1 MYHKGKWSK
10 RHKYPLCI
18 LYIIL
23 YRDYLCLF
31 GQNEFKRS
39 GVMVDSTK
47 LELNKEYKYTELCT
61 LFGEKT
67 KRNDS
72 KTAQLK
78 QWASWF
84 SWEHPIN
91 PKTKKPS
98 KKFKVTQIY
107 ETQQSIKDKRS
118 DRRTIDL
125 ELAILLRIYT
135 DKHIVVNEKYE
146 NITNIGRD
154 DFHCAIGLSNEYYKK
169 VRHYT
174 TDLQIENFTIQ
185 DFYNCTDSQFK
196 GYVKTNLESLRKKRV
211 LRWLD
216 GRIWV
221 EILRDTDGKEI
232 CRRYHPCD
240 EMDMARLDTVYERA
254 LRWWND
260 NHDVKVAHPGKIKYC
275 LNGHQKKQYYEK
287 VAEIANDYGFPGF
300 EFSYVCYRI
309 VYSKEAVER
318 ELLTYGYDRE
328 ELGNMLSYLKHER
341 EMVNETS
348 LKAVKTNII
357 NRSQKAD
364 NQHSKI
370 VGISRVGG
378 NEQTTNSVSSSSR
391 KRNGTKSYTRDSLN
405 LADATVD
412 LKASP
417 ETNKIV
423 QVVQSI
429 EQIIRNN

>member
-1 MYHKGKWSK
+1 
-10 RHKYPLCI
+10 
-18 LYIIL
+18 
-23 YRDYLCLF
+23 
-31 GQNEFKRS
+31 
-39 GVMVDSTK
+39 MVSTDN
-47 LELNKEYKYTELCT
+47 LELNKEYKYTELCG
-61 LFGEKT
+61 LFGEEVK
-67 KRNDS
+67 KGNS
-72 KTAQLK
+72 KASQLK

-84 SWEHPIN
+84 GWEHPIN

-98 KKFKVTQIY
+98 KKFKITNIY
-107 ETQQSIKDKRS
+107 NEQKTIQDNRGAK
-118 DRRTIDL
+118 RTIDL

-169 VRHYT
+169 VRHCT

-196 GYVKTNLESLRKKRV
+196 GYVKTNLEALRKKRV

-260 NHDVKVAHPGKIKYC
+260 NHDVKVVHPGKIKYC

-417 ETNKIV
+417 ETNEIV
-423 QVVQSI
+423 QVVQAI
-429 EQIIRNN
+429 EQIIQNN

>member
-1 MYHKGKWSK
+1 M
-10 RHKYPLCI
+10 I
-18 LYIIL
+18 
-23 YRDYLCLF
+23 
-31 GQNEFKRS
+31 N
-39 GVMVDSTK
+39 VDN
-47 LELNKEYKYTELCT
+47 LELNKEYKYSELCK
-61 LFGEKT
+61 LFGEQAK
-67 KRNDS
+67 KGNS
-72 KTAQLK
+72 KVAQLK
-78 QWASWF
+78 QWESWF
-84 SWEHPIN
+84 TWEHPIN
-91 PKTKKPS
+91 SKTKKPS
-98 KKFKVTQIY
+98 KKFKITNIY
-107 ETQQSIKDKRS
+107 NEQKAIQDNRGAK
-118 DRRTIDL
+118 RTIDL

-135 DKHIVVNEKYE
+135 DRHIVVNEEYE

-174 TDLQIENFTIQ
+174 SDLQIENFTIQ

-196 GYVKTNLESLRKKRV
+196 GYVKTNLEALRKKRV

-221 EILRDTDGKEI
+221 EVLRDTNGKEV

-275 LNGHQKKQYYEK
+275 LNAPQKKQYYEK
-287 VAEIANDYGFPGF
+287 VAEFANEYGFTGF

-328 ELGNMLSYLKHER
+328 ELGNMLSYLKRER
-341 EMVNETS
+341 EMVNETC

-364 NQHSKI
+364 NLHSKV
-370 VGISRVGG
+370 VGISRVDKDGC
-378 NEQTTNSVSSSSR
+378 ELDSISSSSK

-405 LADATVD
+405 LAEATVD
-412 LKASP
+412 LKATP
-417 ETNKIV
+417 KTNEIV
-423 QVVQSI
+423 QVVQAI
-429 EQIIRNN
+429 EEIIQNK

>member
-1 MYHKGKWSK
+1 
-10 RHKYPLCI
+10 
-18 LYIIL
+18 
-23 YRDYLCLF
+23 
-31 GQNEFKRS
+31 
-39 GVMVDSTK
+39 MVDTTK
-47 LELNKEYKYTELCT
+47 IEIEKVYKYQELCQI
-61 LFGEKT
+61 LGETPKAT
-67 KRNDS
+67 NPK
-72 KTAQLK
+72 KAQLK
-78 QWASWF
+78 RWSSLF
-84 SWEHPIN
+84 EWEHPIN
-91 PKTKKPS
+91 PKTGKPS
-98 KKFKVTQIY
+98 KQFKITKIY
-107 ETQQSIKDKRS
+107 DEPKEIKDGRGKK
-118 DRRTIDL
+118 RTIDL

-169 VRHYT
+169 VRHHT
-174 TDLQIENFTIQ
+174 MDLQIENFTIQ

-260 NHDVKVAHPGKIKYC
+260 NHDIKVAHPGKIKYC
-275 LNGHQKKQYYEK
+275 LNTYQKKQYYEK
-287 VAEIANDYGFPGF
+287 VAEIANEYGFPGF

-341 EMVNETS
+341 EMVNETC

-370 VGISRVGG
+370 VGISRVGKDG
-378 NEQTTNSVSSSSR
+378 YEISSISSSSR

-412 LKASP
+412 LKATSK
-417 ETNKIV
+417 TNEIV
-423 QVVQSI
+423 QVVQTI
-429 EQIIRNN
+429 EEIIQNK